1 LNNYLVLAKPR
12 IGVMVMATV
21 ALGYLLS
28 GAETGPRLWWAI
40 LGSGLASGACGALN
54 QWLEAGVDGRMQRTA
69 KRPLPAGRISSTKAL
84 LFGLALAAA
93 GLAILYFGSGAL
105 PCFVTALT
113 IFSYVALYTPLKQVT
128 PHTTWIGAAAGAAPP
143 LIGWAAGVG
152 SLPAQAWA
160 LFAIQF
166 LWQIPHF
173 LALFWLYREDYARA
187 GFRVMPVVDPA
198 GGLTAAQIAVHSLT
212 VLLAS
217 LMPIFLGMAGVR
229 YGIAALLLSTGYL
242 ALGLKASWTLAAADT
257 RRLFLASLAY
267 LPIIFGM
274 LLIGGS

>member
-1 LNNYLVLAKPR
+1 MKDYLTLAKPR
-12 IGVMVMATV
+12 IAVMVMATA
-21 ALGYLLS
+21 ALGFLLS
-28 GAETGPRLWWAI
+28 GAEADARIWWTV
-40 LGSGLASGACGALN
+40 LGAGLSSGACGALN
-54 QWLEAGVDGRMQRTA
+54 QWLEKRVDGLMKRTSG
-69 KRPLPAGRISSTKAL
+69 RPLPAGRLSENSAL
-84 LFGLALAAA
+84 AFGVILAAA
-93 GLAILYFGSGAL
+93 GLGILWFCSGRL
-105 PCFVTALT
+105 PCAITALT

-152 SLPAQAWA
+152 SLSIQAWA
-160 LFAIQF
+160 LFTIQF

-229 YGIAALLLSTGYL
+229 YGIGALLLST
-242 ALGLKASWTLAAADT
+242 AFLGLGLRASWTLAPTDT

-267 LPIIFGM
+267 LPILFVM
-274 LLIGGS
+274 LLIGGV